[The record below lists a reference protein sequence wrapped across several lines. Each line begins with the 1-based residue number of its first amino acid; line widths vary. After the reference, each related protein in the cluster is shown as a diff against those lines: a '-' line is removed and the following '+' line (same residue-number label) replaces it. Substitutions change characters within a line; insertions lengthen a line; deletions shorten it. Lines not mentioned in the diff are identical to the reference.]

1 MTLSIELWQ
10 LVGMISSVVGVLTGA
25 FAFLLRLLLR
35 QFEQRLAMKF
45 EVLEDESRNW
55 NRVEHDLVQL
65 RLELPERYV
74 RREDYIRN
82 QTIIESKLDLINERV
97 ARWHHQGGQS

>member
-1 MTLSIELWQ
+1 MKISVELWQ
-10 LVGMISSVVGVLTGA
+10 FLGIVTTVALALSGG
-25 FAFLLRLLLR
+25 FAFLLRQLLA
-35 QFEQRLAMKF
+35 QFEKRLETKF
-45 EVLEDESRNW
+45 LMLEEESKSWHRLE
-55 NRVEHDLVQL
+55 RDLVQL

-97 ARWHHQGGQS
+97 AWRHHKGGQS